1 MGGCLVIGTQMAQTN
16 SVKTKRSAH
25 VAMESFGQRLE
36 AEKWN
41 NISSTKQDTEK
52 SIIAINE

>member
-41 NISSTKQDTEK
+41 NKIGR
-52 SIIAINE
+52 AHV